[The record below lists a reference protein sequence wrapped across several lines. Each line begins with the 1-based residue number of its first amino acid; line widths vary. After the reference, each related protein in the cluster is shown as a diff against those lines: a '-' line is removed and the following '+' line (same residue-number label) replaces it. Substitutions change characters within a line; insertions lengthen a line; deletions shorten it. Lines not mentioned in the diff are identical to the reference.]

1 MLCSCHQHI
10 SESANL
16 LIKKMFKKILI
27 ANRGEIALR
36 VIRTCREM
44 GIKTVAVYSTADKD
58 SLHVK
63 FADEAVCIGKPASAD
78 SYLNVPHIMA
88 AAEIT
93 NADAI
98 HPGYGFLAENS
109 KFAQI
114 CGEHGIKFIGPTPA
128 MINSM
133 GDKITAKET
142 MIKAGVPVVPGGEGL
157 LESVEHAKG
166 LAKEVGYPVI
176 LKATAGG
183 GGKGMR
189 VVWEES
195 ELERNYDM
203 AKTEAAAAFKN
214 DGIYM
219 EKFVEE
225 PRHIEIQ
232 VAGDQYGNVCHLSE
246 RDCSIQRRHQ
256 KLVEES
262 PSPFMTD
269 DLRQRMGEAAK
280 KAAAA
285 INYESVGTI
294 EFLVDKHRNF
304 YFMEMNTRIQVEH
317 CVTEEVINF
326 DLIKEQIKIA
336 AGEKI
341 SGKDYIPTMHAIECR
356 INAEDPYND
365 FRPSPGKI
373 TVLHQPGGHGVRV
386 DSHVYAGYVIP
397 PYYDSMIGKLI
408 TVAQTRSEAIDTMY
422 RALSEY
428 VIEGI
433 KTTIPFH
440 LQLMQNDDFR
450 KGNFTTKFLET
461 FKMK

>member
-1 MLCSCHQHI
+1 
-10 SESANL
+10 
-16 LIKKMFKKILI
+16 MFRKILI

-36 VIRTCREM
+36 IIRTCREM

-58 SLHVK
+58 SLHVR
-63 FADEAVCIGKPASAD
+63 FADEAVCIGKAQSSE
-78 SYLNVPHIMA
+78 SYLNIQHLMA

-98 HPGYGFLAENS
+98 HPGYGFLAENAH
-109 KFAQI
+109 FAEI
-114 CGEHGIKFIGPTPA
+114 CAQYNIKFIGPTPT
-128 MINSM
+128 MIRSM
-133 GDKITAKET
+133 GDKMTAKET
-142 MIKAGVPVVPGGEGL
+142 MIRAKVPVIPGSEGL
-157 LESVEHAKG
+157 LTSVAEAKG
-166 LAKEVGYPVI
+166 IAKEMGYPII

-195 ELERNYDM
+195 ELERAYDQ
-203 AKTEAAAAFKN
+203 AKAEAGASFKN

-232 VAGDQYGNVCHLSE
+232 VAGDQFGTVCHLSE

-262 PSPFMTD
+262 PSPFMTPE
-269 DLRQRMGEAAK
+269 LRHRMGEAAI
-280 KAAAA
+280 KAASA
-285 INYESVGTI
+285 INYESVGTV

-317 CVTEEVINF
+317 GVTEEVISY

-336 AGEKI
+336 AGVPI
-341 SGKDYIPTMHAIECR
+341 SGRNYEPVMHAIECR

-365 FRPSPGKI
+365 FRPSPGRI
-373 TVLHQPGGHGVRV
+373 TTLHTPGGHGVRI
-386 DSHVYAGYVIP
+386 DSHIYAGYTIP
-397 PYYDSMIGKLI
+397 PYYDSMIAKII
-408 TVAQTRSEAIDTMY
+408 TVAQTREEAINTME

-428 VIEGI
+428 VIEGV

-440 LQLMQNDDFR
+440 IQLMKNEEFR
-450 KGNFTTKFLET
+450 KGNFTTKFIESFHLV
-461 FKMK
+461 

>member
-1 MLCSCHQHI
+1 
-10 SESANL
+10 
-16 LIKKMFKKILI
+16 MFKKILI

-36 VIRTCREM
+36 IIRTCREM

-58 SLHVK
+58 SLHVR
-63 FADEAVCIGKPASAD
+63 FADEAVCIGKPASTD
-78 SYLNVPHIMA
+78 SYLNIQRIMS

-98 HPGYGFLAENS
+98 HPGYGFLAENA
-109 KFAQI
+109 KFSQI
-114 CGEHGIKFIGPTPA
+114 CADHGIKFIGPTPD
-128 MINSM
+128 MINKM

-142 MIKAGVPVVPGGEGL
+142 MIKAGVPVVPGSGGL
-157 LESVEHAKG
+157 LESVEQAKD
-166 LAKEVGYPVI
+166 LAKNVVGYPVI

-189 VVWEES
+189 VVWSES
-195 ELERNYDM
+195 ELEKAYDN
-203 AKTEAAAAFKN
+203 AKAEAAASFKN

-232 VAGDQYGNVCHLSE
+232 VAGDQYGNVCHMSE

-262 PSPFMTD
+262 PSPFMTPE
-269 DLRQRMGEAAK
+269 LRKAMGEAAI
-280 KAAAA
+280 KAASA

-294 EFLVDKHRNF
+294 EFLVDKNRNF

-317 CVTEEVINF
+317 CLTEEVINF

-336 AGEKI
+336 MGEKI
-341 SGKDYIPTMHAIECR
+341 SGKNYEPIMHAIECR

-373 TVLHQPGGHGVRV
+373 TVLHTPGGHGVRV

-408 TVAQTRSEAIDTMY
+408 TIARTREEAIDTMY

-440 LQLMQNDDFR
+440 LQLMQNEDFR

-461 FKMK
+461 FTMK

>member
-1 MLCSCHQHI
+1 
-10 SESANL
+10 
-16 LIKKMFKKILI
+16 MFKNILI

-36 VIRTCREM
+36 IIRTCREM

-63 FADEAVCIGKPASAD
+63 FADEAVCIGGSKSAE
-78 SYLNVPHIMA
+78 SYLNIPHIMA
-88 AAEIT
+88 ACEIT
-93 NADAI
+93 NADAV
-98 HPGYGFLAENS
+98 HPGYGFLAENA

-114 CGEHGIKFIGPTPA
+114 CADHGIKFIGPTPE
-128 MINSM
+128 MINKM

-157 LESVEHAKG
+157 LESVDAAKK
-166 LAKEVGYPVI
+166 LAKEIVYPVI
-176 LKATAGG
+176 IKATAGG

-189 VVWEES
+189 VVWS
-195 ELERNYDM
+195 EADLEKAYND
-203 AKTEAAAAFKN
+203 AKMEAAASFKN
-214 DGIYM
+214 DGLYM

-232 VAGDQYGNVCHLSE
+232 VAGDQFGNVCHLSE

-262 PSPFMTD
+262 PSPFMTPE
-269 DLRQRMGEAAK
+269 LRQRMGEAAI

-317 CVTEEVINF
+317 CVTEEVVSY

-341 SGKDYIPTMHAIECR
+341 SGKNYEPQLHAIECR

-373 TVLHQPGGHGVRV
+373 TVLHTPGGHGVRV

-408 TVAQTRSEAIDTMY
+408 TVAQTREEAINTMY

-428 VIEGI
+428 VIEGV

-440 LQLMQNDDFR
+440 LQLMQNEDFR
-450 KGNFTTKFLET
+450 KGNFTTKFLES

>member
-1 MLCSCHQHI
+1 
-10 SESANL
+10 
-16 LIKKMFKKILI
+16 MFKKILI

-36 VIRTCREM
+36 IIRTCREM

-63 FADEAVCIGKPASAD
+63 FADEAVCIGGPKGQE
-78 SYLNVPHIMA
+78 SYLNIPHIMA
-88 AAEIT
+88 ACEIT
-93 NADAI
+93 NADAV
-98 HPGYGFLAENS
+98 HPGYGFLAENA

-114 CGEHGIKFIGPTPA
+114 CADHGIKFIGPTPE
-128 MINSM
+128 MINKM
-133 GDKITAKET
+133 GDKITAKDT

-157 LESVEHAKG
+157 LESVDKAKK
-166 LAKEVGYPVI
+166 LAKHIGYPVI
-176 LKATAGG
+176 IKATAGG

-189 VVWEES
+189 VVWNEEEIEKAYS
-195 ELERNYDM
+195 A
-203 AKTEAAAAFKN
+203 AKMEAGASFKN
-214 DGIYM
+214 DGLYM

-262 PSPFMTD
+262 PSPFMTPE
-269 DLRQRMGEAAK
+269 LRHKMGEAAI
-280 KAAAA
+280 KAASA
-285 INYESVGTI
+285 INYESVGTV

-317 CVTEEVINF
+317 CVTEEVVSY

-341 SGKDYIPTMHAIECR
+341 SGRNYEPQLHAIECR

-373 TVLHQPGGHGVRV
+373 TVLHTPGGHGVRV

-408 TVAQTRSEAIDTMY
+408 TVAQTREEAINTMY

-428 VIEGI
+428 VIEGV

-440 LQLMQNDDFR
+440 LQLMQNEDFR

-461 FKMK
+461 FTMK